1 MTQSLYNGIIILYYY
16 KRNDI
21 MDVLEIL
28 SKRLKE
34 LRIENN
40 YSHVLNMMEFNI
52 IDLLILGMG
61 YIQILIVNLL

>member
-1 MTQSLYNGIIILYYY
+1 
-16 KRNDI
+16 